1 MLCASLGHLT
11 KWVSSQFG
19 KSSPFQGY
27 ADLHQPEETI
37 LLFSPIPWFQGSAT
51 HVKTPVHVSCRFPSK
66 VLVLHLNSSPQVLSE
81 SSVAQGHLTSLFFSL
96 LQKPALGDTPLTL
109 SHQVIT
115 SLKPQACDF
124 LPSDRL
130 MTDPSG
136 NFSDITF
143 DLHSFPWFLESVL
156 SQPLPP
162 PTLQLH
168 CSNPPSEDGPNP
180 LHPEEKR
187 SP

>member
-19 KSSPFQGY
+19 ESSPFQGY

-37 LLFSPIPWFQGSAT
+37 LLFSPMPWFQGSAT

-66 VLVLHLNSSPQVLSE
+66 VLVLHLNSSSQVLSD

-96 LQKPALGDTPLTL
+96 LQKPAFGDTPLTL

-124 LPSDRL
+124 LPSDR
-130 MTDPSG
+130 SR
-136 NFSDITF
+136 
-143 DLHSFPWFLESVL
+143 
-156 SQPLPP
+156 
-162 PTLQLH
+162 PTLPVTSQTSPLTSTAFPGFWSRFSPNLCLHPH
-168 CSNPPSEDGPNP
+168 CSSIAPSEDGPNP